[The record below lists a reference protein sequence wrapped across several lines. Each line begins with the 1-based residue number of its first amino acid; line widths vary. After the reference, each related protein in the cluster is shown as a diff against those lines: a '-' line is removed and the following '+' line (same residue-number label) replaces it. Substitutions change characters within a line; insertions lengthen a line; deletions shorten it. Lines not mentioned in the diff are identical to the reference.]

1 MSEEWMKAAMWGL
14 VTLAMLIVLWSSWRT
29 YRADQAKLQKLQDF
43 RERYNVEM
51 TQLYRW
57 FASDECALMVLDWLD
72 LQLAGGDLRP
82 DGSRRLEVA
91 IHGLQAVRQAVRD
104 SHFNDRCRGAADA
117 SCAMSVVVAASSQP
131 RVTPEQMAELRNA
144 CLEGVDLDRFMALC
158 LNQLLEG
165 RTVKVITERREYLNP
180 RPELAPFD
188 RISEPVVRRIVNDLG
203 EQVWPC
209 AEAPKDGEP
218 SPSHVQVIY
227 EVVEPTVDEKVDE
240 VLRLVRLFEN
250 AWDSRP
256 RAIGREEQQAM
267 RAAQRTMRQAP
278 GSEVER
284 ETIRAVFL
292 RNGFTIKEGQTDL
305 KPYVYAAAEELLSIA
320 RASWQRTQSV
330 VAVVPDALREAV
342 EYLDDNP
349 FNEIGAGS
357 ILHRAMRDAAT
368 AQPAALSYKDDPRS
382 PSELSLAGCRCVRF
396 GEGNPHWP
404 CKIHPAQPA
413 AQGETRMGEPHIAQG
428 QQVECHP
435 DDAAVD
441 RFAEAMKA
449 KLARSRE
456 KGRHGWQN
464 CTAPHLSAMLYDHLY
479 KADPLDVGNFAM
491 MLHQNG
497 QAIEL
502 PFEARGRH
510 TTPQPA
516 PAQDVAGLVEAAS
529 GALAEIQ
536 AVMQEAYNS
545 ATSVCC
551 GRGISECCGS
561 PDPEWSEHDQRTMD
575 RFAPHELALRAALA
589 AHDKQSGGEV

>member
-1 MSEEWMKAAMWGL
+1 MSEEWMKAAVWGL

-43 RERYNVEM
+43 RERYGVEM

-117 SCAMSVVVAASSQP
+117 SCAMSASVPNQP
-131 RVTPEQMAELRNA
+131 RVTPEQMAELRRA
-144 CLEGVDLDRFMALC
+144 YLEGVELDVFMALC

-165 RTVKVITERREYLNP
+165 RTVKVISERREYLNP

-209 AEAPKDGEP
+209 AEDTFAVEAVKDGEP
-218 SPSHVQVIY
+218 FPRHVQVVY

-240 VLRLVRLFEN
+240 VLRLVRFV
-250 AWDSRP
+250 SK
-256 RAIGREEQQAM
+256 
-267 RAAQRTMRQAP
+267 
-278 GSEVER
+278 VER

-320 RASWQRTQSV
+320 RTSWQSTQSV

-357 ILHRAMRDAAT
+357 ILHRAMRDALAAAP
-368 AQPAALSYKDDPRS
+368 AQPAAQGEFGDAYQGARED
-382 PSELSLAGCRCVRF
+382 LAIWKRRALEAEEKLRQQGSIIDHLTL
-396 GEGNPHWP
+396 E
-404 CKIHPAQPA
+404 

-428 QQVECHP
+428 QQVEWRTT
-435 DDAAVD
+435 AVMLEQANAGLAQLNGKL
-441 RFAEAMKA
+441 RAE
-449 KLARSRE
+449 
-456 KGRHGWQN
+456 
-464 CTAPHLSAMLYDHLY
+464 LSALKAQQEPVAWRVTGAGGLTVTPEYPKWAEDDSRLLIESLYT
-479 KADPLDVGNFAM
+479 A
-491 MLHQNG
+491 
-497 QAIEL
+497 
-502 PFEARGRH
+502 
-510 TTPQPA
+510 PQPA
-516 PAQDVAGLVEAAS
+516 PSQDVAGWIPVTERLPEVETDVLVRGVRRNE
-529 GALAEIQ
+529 
-536 AVMQEAYNS
+536 VMHRVAGLFN
-545 ATSVCC
+545 
-551 GRGISECCGS
+551 G
-561 PDPEWSEHDQRTMD
+561 EWSSQETEDLLLGEVTHWMPLPA
-575 RFAPHELALRAALA
+575 APA
-589 AHDKQSGGEV
+589 AHDKQSGVE